1 MHLRCTL
8 MALLLTGVLAAQSN
22 RTIKV
27 LDGSRSVVQAIYEK
41 RDSSVLSK
49 LFATEFI
56 LQQPDGSSLGKADAI
71 RWLVQHPSRF
81 EQAEMRPGYGMSEDK
96 DTSLVRHFY
105 KGREYKPDGSSAP
118 YTVNLVMAWRLVKHK
133 PRLYRLQ
140 MIKAD

>member
-1 MHLRCTL
+1 MRLLPTL
-8 MALLLTGVLAAQSN
+8 LALLLTGVLSAQSN
-22 RTIKV
+22 RTIKI
-27 LDGSRSVVQAIYEK
+27 LDGSRTVVQAIYEK
-41 RDSSVLSK
+41 RDSSVLAK
-49 LFATEFI
+49 FFATEFS

-81 EQAEMRPGYGMSEDK
+81 ERAEMRPGYGLSEAG

-105 KGREYKPDGSSAP
+105 KGREFRPDGSSVP

-140 MIKAD
+140 LIKAD